1 MTFDAWE
8 TGIRPSDDCLM
19 HWGIP
24 GMKHGRRRYQN
35 EDGTWTEAGLA
46 ARRKREGFGERRAA
60 KKEARKA
67 ARAERIEKRRANNVK
82 YMSDEE
88 IQKRI
93 ARMKLEKE
101 YKDMKRSPVIEKGVE
116 LVGKYL
122 SYKAKQDE
130 KQERRYNMET
140 NRINALANLRRA
152 KAEKAVAKADKKKAK
167 ADIKR
172 AKSDIIDN
180 LTFGKGRKDAKTKLI
195 DAKQRAKENTILGI
209 LKKNFKKAS
218 EANRD
223 NRLYRDNEY
232 FRKETDERRTNDR
245 LKITNDTLKN
255 LANIELGKGNQEIGR
270 GNQEKAK
277 TERTKK
283 PEEKKDDKKKK
294 K

>member
-8 TGIRPSDDCLM
+8 TGIRPSNDCLM

-67 ARAERIEKRRANNVK
+67 ARAERAERRRANNVK

-101 YKDMKRSPVIEKGVE
+101 YKYMKRSPIIEKGAD
-116 LVGKYL
+116 LIGKYL
-122 SYKAKQDE
+122 SYKAKKDE

-140 NRINALANLRRA
+140 NRINALANLKRA
-152 KAEKAVAKADKKKAK
+152 KSEKQRAIADEKRAI
-167 ADIKR
+167 ADAKR

-180 LTFGKGRKDAKTKLI
+180 LTFGKGRKDAKRNLI
-195 DAKQRAKENTILGI
+195 DAKERAKENTIFGI
-209 LKKNFKKAS
+209 LKKNWKKAS
-218 EANRD
+218 EAETNK
-223 NRLYRDNEY
+223 NLYNKNDY

-245 LKITNDTLKN
+245 LKIVNDTLKN
-255 LANIELGKGNQEIGR
+255 VANAEIGKGNQETGK
-270 GNQEKAK
+270 GMQEKAK
-277 TERTKK
+277 TDRKK
-283 PEEKKDDKKKK
+283 KSEEKKDDKKKK